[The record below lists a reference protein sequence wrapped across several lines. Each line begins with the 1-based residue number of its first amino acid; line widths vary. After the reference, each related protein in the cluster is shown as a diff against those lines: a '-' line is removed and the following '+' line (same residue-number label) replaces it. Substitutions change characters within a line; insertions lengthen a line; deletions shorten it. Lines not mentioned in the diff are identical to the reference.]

1 MQIKIQ
7 LKVELSVKFHM
18 GRKHL
23 SHENKKTQQ
32 SLYETGEALQP
43 SECTSYWWGK
53 QVFTFVKQL
62 CRVTP
67 TLEIKKKKQK
77 TKNKTSIIQ
86 QSGVWFCLLRVTSEK
101 APYCN
106 LIQQYLI

>member
-1 MQIKIQ
+1 
-7 LKVELSVKFHM
+7 M

-23 SHENKKTQQ
+23 SHENKKPRQ

-67 TLEIKKKKQK
+67 TLKSKIKPKQ
-77 TKNKTSIIQ
+77 N
-86 QSGVWFCLLRVTSEK
+86 
-101 APYCN
+101 
-106 LIQQYLI
+106 QYHTTEWVLVLPFKSNF